1 MTETCQNQPRLE
13 PKAGD
18 EDFAT
23 FRENGIYY
31 VDKTEYLKP
40 LFCGTNSR
48 FLLLRPRRFGKTLTM
63 STLRRFLEMDYQHPE
78 DTSRQQEL
86 FRGLKVTEDSE
97 FCEKHMGRYPVVS
110 LSLKG
115 VKGTGFIEAYRSLAG
130 TISKL
135 AQDFRWLDGP
145 ELEEDERD
153 FLNML
158 IKYKYLRDPACIDYV
173 GQSLSFLCR
182 LLRKRFSNGRKP
194 VLLVDE
200 YDVPLQKAAV
210 GGYYEP
216 MSELIGALLGDVL
229 KTNVDICKGILT
241 GCLRATKE
249 GIFTGLNNLSI
260 DTVLT
265 ESESLCTAIG
275 FTPDEVRAMM
285 DYYGLGNLYEKAREW
300 YDGYSIGGQDL
311 FCPWD
316 VTSYVKELSDVR
328 DPAAVQPKS
337 YWNNSSN
344 VNIITEFMPRLTRE
358 DSDRIQELLAW
369 KSVAVKADEGMSYGT
384 LRLNNLSSKQFWNIL
399 LYTGYLTLDK
409 RGDDGVN
416 RLRIPNREVLRCFT
430 DNISSYYEDAGSNEY
445 GTFVRNLID
454 ELLAGDAKKATGSLR
469 TLLRGF
475 VSIRDNATKAP
486 HENFYHGFLNGL
498 LAAAGDYIG
507 EFRSQP
513 EAGSGY
519 ADLIFSS
526 YDGASSV
533 VIEVKYASDDKA
545 GLQELASKAIAQIEE
560 KGYAA
565 GLCGDGADRVIEC
578 GIAFRGRDCAVRCK
592 ELLPAGVQE

>member
-1 MTETCQNQPRLE
+1 MTEKNQNQPRLV

-18 EDFAT
+18 EDFVT

-31 VDKTEYLKP
+31 VDKTQYLKP
-40 LFCGTNSR
+40 LFAGTDSR

-63 STLRRFLEMDYQHPE
+63 STLRRFLEMDYRNPG

-86 FRGLKVTEDSE
+86 FRGLKVTEDRE
-97 FCEKHMGRYPVVS
+97 FCEEHMGRYPVVS

-115 VKGTGFIEAYRSLAG
+115 
-130 TISKL
+130 
-135 AQDFRWLDGP
+135 
-145 ELEEDERD
+145 
-153 FLNML
+153 NML

-216 MSELIGALLGDVL
+216 MSELIGSLLGDVL
-229 KTNVDICKGILT
+229 KTNDDICKGILT

-265 ESESLCTAIG
+265 RRSSLCTAIG
-275 FTPDEVRAMM
+275 FTPAEVRTMF
-285 DYYGLGNLYEKAREW
+285 DYYGLGKFYEKAREW
-300 YDGYSIGGQDL
+300 YDGYCIGGEDL

-316 VTSYVKELSDVR
+316 VASYVEALSDDA
-328 DPAAVQPKS
+328 DPDTLEPES

-344 VNIITEFMPRLTRE
+344 TPVIREHMPHLN
-358 DSDRIQELLAW
+358 SDDADRMEVLLAGGNIEAE
-369 KSVAVKADEGMSYGT
+369 VDEGMSYGT
-384 LRLNNLSSKQFWNIL
+384 ISMNNLSSSQFWNIL
-399 LYTGYLTLDK
+399 LYTGYLTLAK
-409 RGDDGVN
+409 RGS
-416 RLRIPNREVLRCFT
+416 RRTHELRIPNEEVRSCFRY
-430 DNISSYYEDAGSNEY
+430 NISGYYKGKSEY
-445 GTFVRNLID
+445 VTLARKLID
-454 ELLAGDAKKATGSLR
+454 QLLAGDAVNAARSLR

-475 VSIRDNATKAP
+475 VSLRDNATKAP

-498 LAAAGDYIG
+498 LAAAGDNISV
-507 EFRSQP
+507 FKSQA

-519 ADLIFSS
+519 ADIIFSS
-526 YDGASSV
+526 YDESSAV
-533 VIEVKYASDDKA
+533 VIEVKYASDAKA
-545 GLQELASKAIAQIEE
+545 GLQDLASKAIAQIEE

-565 GLCGDGADRVIEC
+565 GLCSEGSDRVIEC
-578 GIAFRGRDCAVRCK
+578 GIAFRGRSCAVRCK
-592 ELLPAGVQE
+592 ELLPEVDEE

>member
-1 MTETCQNQPRLE
+1 MTEKNQNQPRLV

-18 EDFAT
+18 EDFVT

-31 VDKTEYLKP
+31 VDKTQYLKP
-40 LFCGTNSR
+40 LFAGTDSR

-63 STLRRFLEMDYQHPE
+63 STLRRFLEMDYRNPG

-86 FRGLKVTEDSE
+86 FRGLKVTEDRE
-97 FCEKHMGRYPVVS
+97 FCEEHMGRYPVVS
-110 LSLKG
+110 LSLK
-115 VKGTGFIEAYRSLAG
+115 
-130 TISKL
+130 
-135 AQDFRWLDGP
+135 
-145 ELEEDERD
+145 
-153 FLNML
+153 NML

-216 MSELIGALLGDVL
+216 MSELIGSLLGDVL
-229 KTNVDICKGILT
+229 KTNDDICKGILT

-265 ESESLCTAIG
+265 RRSSLCTAIG
-275 FTPDEVRAMM
+275 FTPAEVRTMF
-285 DYYGLGNLYEKAREW
+285 DYYGLGKFYEKAREW
-300 YDGYSIGGQDL
+300 YDGYCIGGEDL

-316 VTSYVKELSDVR
+316 VASYVEALSDDA
-328 DPAAVQPKS
+328 DPDTLEPES

-344 VNIITEFMPRLTRE
+344 TPVIREHMPHLN
-358 DSDRIQELLAW
+358 SDDADRMEVLLAGGNIEAE
-369 KSVAVKADEGMSYGT
+369 VDEGMSYGT
-384 LRLNNLSSKQFWNIL
+384 ISMNNLSSSQFWNIL
-399 LYTGYLTLDK
+399 LYTGYLTLAK
-409 RGDDGVN
+409 RGS
-416 RLRIPNREVLRCFT
+416 RRTHELRIPNEEVRSCFRY
-430 DNISSYYEDAGSNEY
+430 NISGYYKGKSEY
-445 GTFVRNLID
+445 VTLARKLID
-454 ELLAGDAKKATGSLR
+454 QLLAGDAVNAARSLR

-475 VSIRDNATKAP
+475 VSLRDNATKAP

-498 LAAAGDYIG
+498 LAAAGDNISV
-507 EFRSQP
+507 FKSQA

-519 ADLIFSS
+519 ADIIFSS
-526 YDGASSV
+526 YDESSAV
-533 VIEVKYASDDKA
+533 VIEVKYASDAKA
-545 GLQELASKAIAQIEE
+545 GLQDLASKAIAQIEE

-565 GLCGDGADRVIEC
+565 GLCSEGSDRVIEC
-578 GIAFRGRDCAVRCK
+578 GIAFRGRNCAVRCK
-592 ELLPAGVQE
+592 ELLPEVDEE

>member
-1 MTETCQNQPRLE
+1 MTEKNQNQPRLV

-18 EDFAT
+18 EDFVT

-31 VDKTEYLKP
+31 VDKTQYLKP
-40 LFCGTNSR
+40 LFAGTDSR

-63 STLRRFLEMDYQHPE
+63 STLRRFLEMDYRNPG

-86 FRGLKVTEDSE
+86 FRGLKVTEDRE
-97 FCEKHMGRYPVVS
+97 FCEEHMGRYPV
-110 LSLKG
+110 
-115 VKGTGFIEAYRSLAG
+115 
-130 TISKL
+130 
-135 AQDFRWLDGP
+135 
-145 ELEEDERD
+145 
-153 FLNML
+153 NML

-216 MSELIGALLGDVL
+216 MSELIGSLLGDVL
-229 KTNVDICKGILT
+229 KTNDDICKGILT

-265 ESESLCTAIG
+265 RRSSLCTAIG
-275 FTPDEVRAMM
+275 FTPAEVRTMF
-285 DYYGLGNLYEKAREW
+285 DYYGLGKFYEKAREW
-300 YDGYSIGGQDL
+300 YDGYCIGGEDL

-316 VTSYVKELSDVR
+316 VASYVEALSDDA
-328 DPAAVQPKS
+328 DPDTLEPES

-344 VNIITEFMPRLTRE
+344 TPVIREHMPHLN
-358 DSDRIQELLAW
+358 SDDADRMEVLLAGGNIEAE
-369 KSVAVKADEGMSYGT
+369 VDEGMSYGT
-384 LRLNNLSSKQFWNIL
+384 ISMNNLSSSQFWNIL
-399 LYTGYLTLDK
+399 LYTGYLTLAK
-409 RGDDGVN
+409 RGS
-416 RLRIPNREVLRCFT
+416 RRTHELRIPNEEVRSCFRY
-430 DNISSYYEDAGSNEY
+430 NISGYYKGKSEY
-445 GTFVRNLID
+445 VTLARKLID
-454 ELLAGDAKKATGSLR
+454 QLLAGDAVNAARSLR

-475 VSIRDNATKAP
+475 VSLRDNATKAP

-498 LAAAGDYIG
+498 LAAAGDNISV
-507 EFRSQP
+507 FKSQA

-519 ADLIFSS
+519 ADIIFSS
-526 YDGASSV
+526 YDESSAV
-533 VIEVKYASDDKA
+533 VIEVKYASDAKA
-545 GLQELASKAIAQIEE
+545 GLQDLASKAIAQIEE

-565 GLCGDGADRVIEC
+565 GLCSEGSDRVIEC
-578 GIAFRGRDCAVRCK
+578 GIAFRGRSCAVRCK
-592 ELLPAGVQE
+592 ELLPEVDEE

>member
-1 MTETCQNQPRLE
+1 MTEKNQNQPRLV

-18 EDFAT
+18 EDFVT

-31 VDKTEYLKP
+31 VDKTQYLKP
-40 LFCGTNSR
+40 LFAGTDSR

-63 STLRRFLEMDYQHPE
+63 STLRRFLEMDYRNPG

-86 FRGLKVTEDSE
+86 FRGLKVTEDRE
-97 FCEKHMGRYPVVS
+97 FCEEHMGRYPVVS

-115 VKGTGFIEAYRSLAG
+115 VKGTGFVEAYRSLAG

-182 LLRKRFSNGRKP
+182 LLR
-194 VLLVDE
+194 
-200 YDVPLQKAAV
+200 
-210 GGYYEP
+210 
-216 MSELIGALLGDVL
+216 LIGSLLGDVL
-229 KTNVDICKGILT
+229 KTNDDICKGILT

-265 ESESLCTAIG
+265 RRSSLCTAIG
-275 FTPDEVRAMM
+275 FTPAEVRTMF
-285 DYYGLGNLYEKAREW
+285 DYYGLGKFYEKAREW
-300 YDGYSIGGQDL
+300 YDGYCIGGEDL

-316 VTSYVKELSDVR
+316 VASYVEALSDDA
-328 DPAAVQPKS
+328 DPDTLEPES

-344 VNIITEFMPRLTRE
+344 TPVIREHMPHLN
-358 DSDRIQELLAW
+358 SDDADRMEVLLAGGNIEAE
-369 KSVAVKADEGMSYGT
+369 VDEGMSYGT
-384 LRLNNLSSKQFWNIL
+384 ISMNNLSSSQFWNIL
-399 LYTGYLTLDK
+399 LYTGYLTLAK
-409 RGDDGVN
+409 RGS
-416 RLRIPNREVLRCFT
+416 RRTHELRIPNEEVRSCFRY
-430 DNISSYYEDAGSNEY
+430 NISGYYKGKSEY
-445 GTFVRNLID
+445 VTLARKLID
-454 ELLAGDAKKATGSLR
+454 QLLAGDAVNAARSLR

-475 VSIRDNATKAP
+475 VSLRDNATKAP

-498 LAAAGDYIG
+498 LAAAGDNISV
-507 EFRSQP
+507 FKSQA

-519 ADLIFSS
+519 ADIIFSS
-526 YDGASSV
+526 YDESSAV
-533 VIEVKYASDDKA
+533 VIEVKYASDAKA
-545 GLQELASKAIAQIEE
+545 GLQDLASKAIAQIEE

-565 GLCGDGADRVIEC
+565 GLCSEGSDRVIEC
-578 GIAFRGRDCAVRCK
+578 GIAFRGRNCAVRCK
-592 ELLPAGVQE
+592 ELLPEVDEE

>member
-1 MTETCQNQPRLE
+1 MTEKNQNQPRLV

-18 EDFAT
+18 EDFVT

-31 VDKTEYLKP
+31 VDKTQYLKP
-40 LFCGTNSR
+40 LFAGTDSR

-63 STLRRFLEMDYQHPE
+63 STLRRFLEMDYRNPG

-86 FRGLKVTEDSE
+86 FRGLKVTEDRE
-97 FCEKHMGRYPVVS
+97 FCEEHMGRYPVV
-110 LSLKG
+110 
-115 VKGTGFIEAYRSLAG
+115 
-130 TISKL
+130 
-135 AQDFRWLDGP
+135 
-145 ELEEDERD
+145 
-153 FLNML
+153 NML

-216 MSELIGALLGDVL
+216 MSELIGSLLGDVL
-229 KTNVDICKGILT
+229 KTNDDICKGILT

-265 ESESLCTAIG
+265 RRSSLCTAIG
-275 FTPDEVRAMM
+275 FTPAEVRTMF
-285 DYYGLGNLYEKAREW
+285 DYYGLGKFYEKAREW
-300 YDGYSIGGQDL
+300 YDGYCIGGEDL

-316 VTSYVKELSDVR
+316 VASYVEALSDDA
-328 DPAAVQPKS
+328 DPDTLEPES

-344 VNIITEFMPRLTRE
+344 TPVIREHMPHLN
-358 DSDRIQELLAW
+358 SDDADRMEVLLAGGNIEAE
-369 KSVAVKADEGMSYGT
+369 VDEGMSYGT
-384 LRLNNLSSKQFWNIL
+384 ISMNNLSSSQFWNIL
-399 LYTGYLTLDK
+399 LYTGYLTLAK
-409 RGDDGVN
+409 RGS
-416 RLRIPNREVLRCFT
+416 RRTHELRIPNEEVRSCFRY
-430 DNISSYYEDAGSNEY
+430 NISGYYKGKSEY
-445 GTFVRNLID
+445 VTLARKLID
-454 ELLAGDAKKATGSLR
+454 QLLAGDAVNAARSLR

-475 VSIRDNATKAP
+475 VSLRDNATKAP

-498 LAAAGDYIG
+498 LAAAGDNISV
-507 EFRSQP
+507 FKSQA

-519 ADLIFSS
+519 ADIIFSS
-526 YDGASSV
+526 YDESSAV
-533 VIEVKYASDDKA
+533 VIEVKYASDAKA
-545 GLQELASKAIAQIEE
+545 GLQDLASKAIAQIEE

-565 GLCGDGADRVIEC
+565 GLCSEGSDRVIEC
-578 GIAFRGRDCAVRCK
+578 GIAFRGRNCAVRCK
-592 ELLPAGVQE
+592 ELLPEVDEE

>member
-1 MTETCQNQPRLE
+1 MTETGQNQPRLE

-145 ELEEDERD
+145 ELEEDEHD

-182 LLRKRFSNGRKP
+182 LLRKRFGDDRKP

-275 FTPDEVRAMM
+275 FTPDDVRAMM

-454 ELLAGDAKKATGSLR
+454 ELLAGNAKKATGSLR
-469 TLLRGF
+469 TLLRGYL
-475 VSIRDNATKAP
+475 SLRDNATRAP
-486 HENFYHGFLNGL
+486 DENFYHGFLNGL

-526 YDGASSV
+526 YDGGSSV
-533 VIEVKYASDDKA
+533 VIEVKYASDAKA
-545 GLQELASKAIAQIEE
+545 RLQDLASKAIGQIEE

-565 GLCGDGADRVIEC
+565 ALRSEESDRVVEC
-578 GIAFRGRDCAVRCK
+578 GIAFRGRECAVRCK